1 MPRLEER
8 PDRRP
13 PHESRSTG
21 DENAHGGMLAA
32 GPSKPV
38 GAPKRPRPYDGPMRG
53 PELPTDDLYARLEL
67 PPDAAPEA
75 IEIAWRALL
84 KVHHPDVAGEASLE
98 IAKRI
103 NIAHDWLA
111 DPDLR
116 ARYDRSRG
124 GRRAV
129 RPAASRS
136 RPPQPPRRTRT
147 ADLHDHVHE
156 GRPRDVGLG
165 SEVIVT
171 FLDRVSALGA
181 DEIDRL
187 ALAAPPPLAFVASIR
202 RFLGRERLTALEGLE
217 ALVAH
222 RLPAR
227 ARAVPAAHDAVTS
240 YGQYLVLEGFLGD
253 LLSEPFLERV
263 EERMTRGW
271 LAAVGRTRYGPRT
284 ADVRAL
290 VPGCLPDGPGGQRR
304 SSRRPRRWAS
314 PTGCGRTGPT
324 PRRTRSCACR
334 PRWPPR
340 MPRRPPAPAGRRRAP
355 RRPWRPSAGSSPS
368 PRPSGRSR
376 PPGSCARGAISTPG
390 MAARPGRS
398 PVRVPAA
405 WTNPG

>member
-1 MPRLEER
+1 
-8 PDRRP
+8 
-13 PHESRSTG
+13 
-21 DENAHGGMLAA
+21 
-32 GPSKPV
+32 
-38 GAPKRPRPYDGPMRG
+38 MRG

-67 PPDAAPEA
+67 PADAAPEA

-84 KVHHPDVAGEASLE
+84 KVHHPDVAGEGSLE

-124 GRRAV
+124 GRRAA
-129 RPAASRS
+129 RPTESRS
-136 RPPQPPRRTRT
+136 RPAPSAPRRTRT

-156 GRPRDVGLG
+156 GRPREVGLG

-171 FLDRVSALGA
+171 FLDRVTALGT

-187 ALAAPPPLAFVASIR
+187 ALASPPPLAFVASIR
-202 RFLGRERLTALEGLE
+202 RFLGRERLTALDGLE
-217 ALVAH
+217 ALVSH

-290 VPGCLPDGPGGQRR
+290 VARA
-304 SSRRPRRWAS
+304 AS
-314 PTGCGRTGPT
+314 LTVQEGAALVTAAAALGLTDRLWPHGTDPEEDEVLRVSATLAARDAAAAARTGGAT
-324 PRRTRSCACR
+324 ARAQAAVASFGRVLAL
-334 PRWPPR
+334 
-340 MPRRPPAPAGRRRAP
+340 APAFGPVETARLM
-355 RRPWRPSAGSSPS
+355 RPWRDLDA
-368 PRPSGRSR
+368 RDGR
-376 PPGSCARGAISTPG
+376 
-390 MAARPGRS
+390 AARPAAGSGPR
-398 PVRVPAA
+398 RVDH
-405 WTNPG
+405 PG